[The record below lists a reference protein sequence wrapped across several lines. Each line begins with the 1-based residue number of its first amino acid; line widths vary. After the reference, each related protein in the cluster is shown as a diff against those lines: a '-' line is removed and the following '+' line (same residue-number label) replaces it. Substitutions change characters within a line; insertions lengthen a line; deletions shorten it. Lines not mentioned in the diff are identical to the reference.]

1 MSDILT
7 GLNPA
12 QRDAVE
18 NYQKPSLIIAGA
30 GSGKTRVLTAR
41 IAYMIEHGVAPHSIL
56 ALTFTKKAAEQMR
69 ERISTMVSSEHSR
82 YITMGTF
89 HSIFARILRQNSE
102 AIGFPQS
109 FTIYETTDSRNLIK
123 AIIKEMNL
131 GDDKYKPN
139 SIHSRISYAK
149 NALVTPEAYAANVE
163 LVNEDRRSRIPE
175 FAAIYSAYCAR
186 CRHNGAMDFDDLL
199 LQTNILFR
207 DHPQILAQYQ
217 EIFQYILVDEYQD
230 TNYAQ
235 YVIIKRLAEKHRRV
249 SVVGDDAQSIYS
261 FRGAKIE
268 NILNFKRDYP
278 EALTFKLEQN
288 YRSTRVIVEAANSLI
303 AHNSKRMDKRCFS
316 DGDMGEKI
324 TLFKEYTESLEAE
337 RVTSSIMERVSRDGA
352 NLGEIAILY
361 RNNSQSQALEKS
373 LRSRGIQY
381 KIYKGNSFFDHKE
394 VKDLVAYIR
403 LIINPKDDEALK
415 RVINTPARGI
425 GATSVDRIAAYASD
439 KSISMWEAIE
449 VLASTPQSDPVQRTI
464 AKKVTDFAQLITSL
478 SAERYTKPLYDYG
491 HSIAVGSGLIRFY
504 TQMNSPEGQ
513 SAINNIEEIL
523 NTMQTFNEE
532 RESQIRSGILTE
544 DDVAT
549 LEEWLESV
557 MLSSDMDSKE
567 SQDDEGKV
575 TLMTVHSSKGLEY
588 DYIYIV
594 GVEDNLFPSMMAIES
609 GNIEEERRLFYVA
622 ITRAKIAACISFS
635 ETRFKWGNMEFTRP
649 SPFLKEIDA
658 QYLDVASGVE
668 LTARRAPAP
677 GDGNREAVEELR
689 RRYDVRNR
697 QRFQQQGRDAA
708 QRPTRSA
715 VVEPKPRSLDGMRSL
730 GAKRLS
736 SQEGGQGSSQVAQPP
751 VGGCS
756 YSVGDRV
763 EHPRFGRGEV
773 VRLEMLATDYK
784 VVVNFGDGGEKTLL
798 AKFAKLTVVR

>member
-1 MSDILT
+1 MSDILI

-12 QRDAVE
+12 QRAAVE

-41 IAYMIEHGVAPHSIL
+41 IAFMIEHGVAPHSIL

-69 ERISTMVSSEHSR
+69 ERISSMVSESDAR

-89 HSIFARILRQNSE
+89 HSIFSRILRQNSE

-139 SIHSRISYAK
+139 SIHARISYAK

-175 FAAIYSAYCAR
+175 FGAIYSAYCAR
-186 CRHNGAMDFDDLL
+186 CKRNGAMDFDDLL

-217 EIFQYILVDEYQD
+217 EVFQYILVDEYQD

-303 AHNSKRMDKRCFS
+303 AHNSNRMDKHCFS
-316 DGDMGEKI
+316 QGDMGEPI
-324 TLFKEYTESLEAE
+324 TLFREYTEALEAE
-337 RVTSSIMERVSRDGA
+337 RVTSSIMERVSRQGA
-352 NLGEIAILY
+352 DFSQIAILY
-361 RNNSQSQALEKS
+361 RNNNQSQALEKA
-373 LRSRGIQY
+373 LRARGIQY

-394 VKDLVAYIR
+394 VKDFIAYIR

-415 RVINTPARGI
+415 RIINTPARGI
-425 GATSVDRIAAYASD
+425 GATTIERIASYAEQN
-439 KSISMWEAIE
+439 SISMWEAIE
-449 VLASTPQSDPVQRTI
+449 VLTSTPQSDSVQRTI
-464 AKKVTDFAQLITSL
+464 AKKVSDFVALITSL
-478 SAERYTKPLYDYG
+478 SAERYTKSLYDYG
-491 HSIAVGSGLIRFY
+491 HSVATGSGLIGFY
-504 TQMNSPEGQ
+504 TLQNSPEGQ
-513 SAINNIEEIL
+513 SAVNNIEEIL

-532 RESQIRSGILTE
+532 RESQIRSGILSE
-544 DDVAT
+544 DEVAT
-549 LEEWLESV
+549 IEEWLESV
-557 MLSSDMDSKE
+557 MLSSDMDNKE
-567 SQDDEGKV
+567 QSEDEGKV

-649 SPFLKEIDA
+649 SQFLREIDA
-658 QYLDVASGVE
+658 KYLDIAAGVE
-668 LTARRAPAP
+668 LTARRAPSP
-677 GDGNREAVEELR
+677 SGGGRGDREAVEELR

-697 QRFQQQGRDAA
+697 QRFQQNTTTQ
-708 QRPTRSA
+708 QRPNRDII
-715 VVEPKPRSLDGMRSL
+715 EPKRPSLDGMRSL
-730 GAKRLS
+730 GAQRIGS
-736 SQEGGQGSSQVAQPP
+736 TPSTAPQGGA
-751 VGGCS
+751 GCS

-773 VRLEMLATDYK
+773 VRIEMLATDHK
-784 VVVNFGDGGEKTLL
+784 VVVNFSDGGEKTLL
-798 AKFAKLTVVR
+798 AKFAKLTKTN